1 MTSSSF
7 LTDPNQILVADASV
21 LINLNA
27 TGYAAQIILCF
38 PGSFVVTSRALAELE
53 LGAVKGHN
61 DAKLVR
67 DLIADG
73 TARLVDLSDSGD
85 RLYRSLID
93 GATEQ
98 TLDDGEAATIA
109 YAHQV
114 SGIALIDERKA
125 RSICAARYPALA
137 IASTVDLLTHSMV
150 EQSLGRD
157 DQILGV
163 ANALRLARMRVP
175 PHQRGLVVDLI
186 GPSEAANCNSLPR
199 QHRTGRKLKG
209 SPPCSGD

>member
-27 TGYAAQIILCF
+27 TGYATQIILCF
-38 PGSFVVTSRALAELE
+38 PGSFVVTSCALAELE
-53 LGAVKGHN
+53 LGAAKGHN

-67 DLIADG
+67 NLITDG
-73 TARLVDLSDSGD
+73 TVHLVDLSDCGHT
-85 RLYRSLID
+85 LYRSLID
-93 GATEQ
+93 GTTEQ

-109 YAHQV
+109 YAHQI
-114 SGIALIDERKA
+114 SGVALIDERKA
-125 RSICAARYPALA
+125 RSICATCYPALA

-157 DQILGV
+157 RQILSV

-175 PHQRGLVVDLI
+175 PHQRELVVDLI
-186 GPSEAANCNSLPR
+186 GTSEALNCNSLPR
-199 QHRTGRKLKG
+199 RHRT
-209 SPPCSGD
+209 PP